1 MVNPTGY
8 TALDLIGY
16 TDKGAYNSASNYVR
30 NDLVHYNSSIWR
42 CLVDDTTGVTP
53 VEGAAWTVFIQEP
66 GVMSG
71 ASSGSAG
78 SSGLAPAPSA
88 GDQGKFLRGD
98 GTWNDPPLPADMTGA
113 TSSTAGTHGLV
124 PAPRP
129 VDSGAFLK
137 GDGSWDNPTAAQM
150 IGATAS
156 SPGAGGSVPA
166 PAAGDQ
172 DKAFTGGGTY
182 VDSLVKD
189 RVLELATTS
198 AVSALPYDFT
208 NSAIETDMVCI
219 KAYLSNSAAQTGEW
233 TVNTDTAGRARIT
246 GNISGSTNIT
256 IYLMKKR

>member
-1 MVNPTGY
+1 MINPTGY

-42 CLVDDTTGVTP
+42 CLVDDTMGVTP

-88 GDQGKFLRGD
+88 GDPGKFLRGD

-172 DKAFTGGGTY
+172 NKALTGGGAY
-182 VDSLVKD
+182 VDSIVKD
-189 RVLELATTS
+189 RALVVTLS
-198 AVSALPYDFT
+198 SVSSLPQT
-208 NSAIETDMVCI
+208 VSNSSVESDMVVVNSV
-219 KAYLSNSAAQTGEW
+219 LSNPAAQTGDW
-233 TVNTDTAGRARIT
+233 TVTTSSGSLT
-246 GNISGSTNIT
+246 VSGNISGTTNAT
-256 IYLMKKR
+256 LYLMKSR

>member
-53 VEGAAWTVFIQEP
+53 AEGAAWTVFIQEP

-113 TSSTAGTHGLV
+113 TSSTEGTHGLV

-172 DKAFTGGGTY
+172 DKAFTGGGAY
-182 VDSLVKD
+182 VDSIVKD
-189 RVLELATTS
+189 RVLVVTLSSVSSLPQTVSNASVES
-198 AVSALPYDFT
+198 DMVVVNSAL
-208 NSAIETDMVCI
+208 
-219 KAYLSNSAAQTGEW
+219 SNPAAQTGDW
-233 TVNTDTAGRARIT
+233 TVSTSNGSLTLS
-246 GNISGSTNIT
+246 GNISGTTNAT
-256 IYLMKKR
+256 LYLMKSR

>member
-53 VEGAAWTVFIQEP
+53 VEGAAWTIFIQEP

-98 GTWNDPPLPADMTGA
+98 GSWNDPPLPADMTGA

-182 VDSLVKD
+182 VDSIVKD
-189 RVLELATTS
+189 RVLVVTLS
-198 AVSALPYDFT
+198 SVSSLPQT
-208 NSAIETDMVCI
+208 VSNASVESDMVCVNSV
-219 KAYLSNSAAQTGEW
+219 LSNPAAQTGDW
-233 TVNTDTAGRARIT
+233 TVTTSAGSLT
-246 GNISGSTNIT
+246 ISGSISGTTNIE
-256 IYLMKKR
+256 LGLLKSR

>member
-30 NDLVHYNSSIWR
+30 NDLVHYDSSIWR

-172 DKAFTGGGTY
+172 NKAFTGGGTY

-189 RVLELATTS
+189 RTLPITLS
-198 AVSALPYDFT
+198 SVSSLPQT
-208 NSAIETDMVCI
+208 VNNAAIESDMVVVNSD
-219 KAYLSNSAAQTGEW
+219 LSNPAAQTGNW
-233 TVNTDTAGRARIT
+233 TVTTSNGSLTVS
-246 GNISGSTNIT
+246 GNISGTTNIT
-256 IYLMKKR
+256 LYLMKSR